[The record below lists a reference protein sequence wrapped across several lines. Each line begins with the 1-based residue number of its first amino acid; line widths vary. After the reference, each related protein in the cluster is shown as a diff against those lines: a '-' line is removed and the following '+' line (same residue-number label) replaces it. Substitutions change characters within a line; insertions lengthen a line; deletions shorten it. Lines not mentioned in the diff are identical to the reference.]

1 MKLAEIKEVAARKGV
16 KTGKMP
22 KAELIRAVQ
31 TAEGNP
37 ACFGSGRAATCG
49 EADCLWRED
58 CE

>member
-16 KTGKMP
+16 KVGKMN

-31 TAEGNP
+31 AAEGNP
-37 ACFGSGRAATCG
+37 ACYCSGRAAHCG

-58 CE
+58 CK

>member
-1 MKLAEIKEVAARKGV
+1 MKVAEVKEIAARKGI
-16 KTGKMP
+16 KAGKMT
-22 KAELIRAVQ
+22 KTELIRAVQ

-37 ACFGSGRAATCG
+37 TCFGSGRAATCG

>member
-16 KTGKMP
+16 KAGKMT

-37 ACFGSGRAATCG
+37 ACFGSGRAADCG